1 MDADL
6 RTRADELDRQALAL
20 DAQAD
25 QIAETALDLVG
36 PTAVHRCGGSYTF
49 AQSNAEAAELNER
62 ADALRGQ
69 AAELRARADIG

>member
-6 RTRADELDRQALAL
+6 RARADELDRQALAL
-20 DAQAD
+20 DAQAEE
-25 QIAETALDLVG
+25 IAETALDLVG
-36 PTAVHRCGGSYTF
+36 PTAVHQCGGSYAF

-69 AAELRARADIG
+69 AAELRARGDIG